1 MADWDIVESIS
12 EAFGSIWN
20 SMVHVLPNIIGAII
34 VLIIGYIVGRLIGG
48 LVQKILEKTT
58 LDNKMIKNT
67 IVERILKTANMTF
80 ERLMGK
86 IVAIF
91 FYIIFILAAVDIL
104 GIQMLSNFVNQV
116 LLYLPNFIAGIII
129 LVVGLIAIEWITKFI
144 RSTTSE
150 YKVISANLVTT
161 VVRIILIFF
170 VLMMALDQWMIDT
183 SIIYTFMQ
191 PLAWGIAAAIAVAF
205 GWGFKDVVAD
215 WSKSKAEEWKKTHK

>member
-1 MADWDIVESIS
+1 MADWNIVEAVSD
-12 EAFGSIWN
+12 AFGSIWN
-20 SMVHVLPNIIGAII
+20 SMVNVLPNVIGAII

-48 LVQKILEKTT
+48 LVQKILEKTS

-67 IVERILKTANMTF
+67 IVEKIVKTTNMSF
-80 ERLMGK
+80 EKLIGK

-104 GIQMLSNFVNQV
+104 GIQMLTNFVNQV
-116 LLYLPNFIAGIII
+116 LLYLPNLLAGIII

-144 RSTTSE
+144 RSTTTE
-150 YKVISANLVTT
+150 YKVISATLVTT
-161 VVRIILIFF
+161 VIRIILIFF

-183 SIIYTFMQ
+183 SIIYTVIQ

-215 WSKSKAEEWKKTHK
+215 WSKNKAEEWKKAHK